1 MLYRV
6 LPSISITNRFQLTI
20 SDARIRARCIAP
32 EILFVSHFWRITR
45 HLHFHENRRLLDRPI
60 PGEWARRRSDAAP
73 RAPAAGC
80 VRRGGSARAA
90 ARRGP
95 FDEMSC
101 ADAKRVRRLNW
112 AANK

>member
-60 PGEWARRRSDAAP
+60 PGEWARRR
-73 RAPAAGC
+73 
-80 VRRGGSARAA
+80 
-90 ARRGP
+90 
-95 FDEMSC
+95 
-101 ADAKRVRRLNW
+101 
-112 AANK
+112 